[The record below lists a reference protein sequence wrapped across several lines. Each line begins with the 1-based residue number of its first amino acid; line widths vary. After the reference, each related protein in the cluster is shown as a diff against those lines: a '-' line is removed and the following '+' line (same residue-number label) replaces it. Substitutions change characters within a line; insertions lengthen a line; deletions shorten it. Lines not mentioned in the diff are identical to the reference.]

1 MPPTSTSLKQEGA
14 VFRSFKIVLNGEF
27 QEKGDFQ
34 ILIIK
39 LDIYFIFILNQ
50 ALIDALNEP
59 AKYPN
64 CSASRNLNDNISDL
78 KAQIAANKKVLS
90 FEFIFK
96 LFLRE
101 ICPYKGIEL
110 INQLINEYTLQVV
123 QSYMIFIQ
131 VKVDVKN
138 KENLVTNFFSNRI
151 LPKRVF
157 EI

>member
-27 QEKGDFQ
+27 QEKGDFN
-34 ILIIK
+34 K
-39 LDIYFIFILNQ
+39 KTWYFIIFLLNQ

-90 FEFIFK
+90 FEFIVK
-96 LFLRE
+96 LYLRE
-101 ICPYKGIEL
+101 FL
-110 INQLINEYTLQVV
+110 
-123 QSYMIFIQ
+123 S
-131 VKVDVKN
+131 
-138 KENLVTNFFSNRI
+138 
-151 LPKRVF
+151 KRALN
-157 EI
+157 